1 MNKYLL
7 LGYDKYKDEDKYEDE
22 DEYEYEDEDEYKE
35 IQENSIE
42 NGNYK
47 SLSIIPK
54 KNKHKKYPEETIY
67 FIIII
72 PILFLIYYF
81 ITIEI

>member
-22 DEYEYEDEDEYKE
+22 DEYKE

-42 NGNYK
+42 DGNYE

-72 PILFLIYYF
+72 PILFLIYYC